1 MEPLYVAWE
10 RFKDLLRKCPYHKL
24 PTWIQTFYNRLSQTS
39 RTLVDAAAGGS
50 GEPTEV
56 QGSAVA
62 LSFVRKSCG
71 ESGVCTSVDPKP
83 FKYCP
88 FFEKF
93 MDSPLAGGALMAKT
107 ATEAFELLE
116 TMASNSYQWLS
127 ERMNL
132 KPAEVLEVNVMG
144 PHASSEC
151 TTGNPFVFAE

>member
-1 MEPLYVAWE
+1 
-10 RFKDLLRKCPYHKL
+10 
-24 PTWIQTFYNRLSQTS
+24 
-39 RTLVDAAAGGS
+39 
-50 GEPTEV
+50 
-56 QGSAVA
+56 
-62 LSFVRKSCG
+62 
-71 ESGVCTSVDPKP
+71 
-83 FKYCP
+83 
-88 FFEKF
+88 